1 MKSLLVAKKIWPI
14 RNIRDE
20 QMFLE
25 SPSKL
30 FFFSFFFF
38 LKGPLLSKQC
48 FPNVKQ
54 PSKI

>member
-20 QMFLE
+20 QMFFE

-30 FFFSFFFF
+30 FRLFFF